1 MPGSLLKLL
10 TRPVPQ
16 TQERLDLLETALH
29 EAIQR
34 LTALASL
41 RLVPADQDEMSQSYT
56 QTQSSAWL
64 QLWYDYKDSDDSEDV
79 FPGAT
84 G

>member
-1 MPGSLLKLL
+1 VPGSLLKLL

-79 FPGAT
+79 SPGAT